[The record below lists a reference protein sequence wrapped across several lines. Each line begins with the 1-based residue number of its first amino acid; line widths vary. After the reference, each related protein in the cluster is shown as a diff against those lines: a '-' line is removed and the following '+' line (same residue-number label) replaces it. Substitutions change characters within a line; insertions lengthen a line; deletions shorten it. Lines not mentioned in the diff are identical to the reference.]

1 MSLLHAL
8 LAPKTEL
15 ECRGMRVLLRS
26 PRVEDFVQWR
36 DLRLRSQGFLTPWE
50 PTWGDDEMLLSS
62 FRKRVAHYSRMAH
75 DDMAYPF
82 FIFDVTGV
90 TVLGA
95 LTLSNVRRGVAQMA
109 TLGYWIGLPHA
120 KQGYMT
126 DALNA
131 VMNYARVEL
140 DLHRLEASCLPANAA
155 SIKLL
160 QNAGFTREGFARD
173 YLKINGRWEDHV
185 LWGLSIN

>member
-15 ECRGMRVLLRS
+15 ECRGQRVLLRS

-36 DLRLRSQGFLTPWE
+36 DLRLRSQDFLTPWE

-82 FIFDVTGV
+82 FIFDLTGV
-90 TVLGA
+90 TLLGA
-95 LTLSNVRRGVAQMA
+95 LTLSTVRRGVAQMA

-131 VMNYARVEL
+131 VIHFARVEL
-140 DLHRLEASCLPANAA
+140 ELHRLEASCLPANAA
-155 SIKLL
+155 SIQLL
-160 QNAGFTREGFARD
+160 QNARFTREGFARD
-173 YLKINGRWEDHV
+173 YLKINGRWEDHI